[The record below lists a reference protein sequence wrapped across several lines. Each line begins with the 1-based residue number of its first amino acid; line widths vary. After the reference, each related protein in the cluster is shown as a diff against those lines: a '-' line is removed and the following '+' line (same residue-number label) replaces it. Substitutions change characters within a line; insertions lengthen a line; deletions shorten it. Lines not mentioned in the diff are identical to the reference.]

1 MNRLTACLTLRLLP
15 GIGPITAQKLVHAY
29 GSPEAIFLPGTL
41 PKEAPNPRLLA
52 LLSQAAS
59 VQKQVEKIKSTLNDQ
74 AITPLLWGTAA
85 YPLVLSRCP
94 DAPLILFVK
103 GQMNWEGRRW
113 IAIVGTRKPTHYG
126 RDNCVA
132 LVKALA
138 PFQPVIVS
146 GMAYGID
153 VLAHKTALDCGLD
166 TVACLPHALERPLYP
181 AAHQLLA
188 VQVEKQGALVS
199 DFLVQQGFERGHF
212 VQRNRLIA
220 GLSQATVVI
229 ETGRSGGSLLTA
241 QFAYQYDRELFAL
254 PGPVQSEKSQ
264 GCHALIQQH
273 KAILLDTIDVLVE
286 TLQWKQSSQPKQQSL
301 PLDLLPKEQQLYALL
316 LRLGRTHLD
325 ALAKQ
330 LAWSIAET
338 AVVLMQLEMKKMVR
352 PLPAKYFEAL

>member
-1 MNRLTACLTLRLLP
+1 M
-15 GIGPITAQKLVHAY
+15 
-29 GSPEAIFLPGTL
+29 
-41 PKEAPNPRLLA
+41 
-52 LLSQAAS
+52 
-59 VQKQVEKIKSTLNDQ
+59 
-74 AITPLLWGTAA
+74 
-85 YPLVLSRCP
+85 
-94 DAPLILFVK
+94 
-103 GQMNWEGRRW
+103 
-113 IAIVGTRKPTHYG
+113 
-126 RDNCVA
+126 
-132 LVKALA
+132 
-138 PFQPVIVS
+138 
-146 GMAYGID
+146 
-153 VLAHKTALDCGLD
+153 
-166 TVACLPHALERPLYP
+166 
-181 AAHQLLA
+181 
-188 VQVEKQGALVS
+188 
-199 DFLVQQGFERGHF
+199 
-212 VQRNRLIA
+212 
-220 GLSQATVVI
+220 VI

-241 QFAYQYDRELFAL
+241 QFAHQYDRELFAL